1 MIAVKGYLAPVLHAH
16 LPFVRHPEHDE
27 FLEEDWLYQAIT
39 GCYVPLLKVCESLI
53 RDRIPFR
60 LTLVVTPTLAEMLA
74 DDLLMSRFR
83 SYLGRRIKLAE
94 REVHRTRRQPG
105 YNKLARMYLQRFT
118 KIRARFTRRYHG
130 NLLAAIKRLHD
141 SGHLALFTSAAT
153 HAYLPLLMRYPAAIR
168 AQIKTAV
175 RCHRRH
181 FGSRPDG
188 IWLPECGYA
197 PGLDEILQE
206 NRLSQF
212 VLAAHGVMFADP
224 RPVFGT
230 CAPILCPSGAAAFA
244 RDRQSSWQ
252 VWSSEAGYPGDF
264 DYREFY
270 RVKGFDLDYHRI
282 TGGRGRKQLYNPE
295 KAEEKARMHACHFIS
310 ERERH
315 ILALSVE
322 TRGSPPPVL
331 VCPYDAE
338 LFGHWWYEGPGFL
351 DQVLRGTAANP
362 HLECITLPEY
372 LGRHPVHQV
381 ARPAASSW
389 GQGGYSYVW
398 LNPANDWIYP
408 LLHRATGKM
417 QSLAGKNPR
426 ARGLRLRALKQCAR
440 ELLLAQSSD
449 WAFIMHSKTAVEY
462 ATRRTKD
469 HLIAFETLSSQI
481 QNGKIDRPT
490 LESYE
495 SRNNLFPDI
504 DYKDFT

>member
-1 MIAVKGYLAPVLHAH
+1 MTAVKGYLAVVLHSH

-27 FLEEDWLYQAIT
+27 FLEEDWLYQAMAE
-39 GCYVPLLKVCESLI
+39 CYVPLLEMCDSLI
-53 RDRIPFR
+53 RDRVPFR

-74 DDLLMSRFR
+74 DDLLMYRFR
-83 SYLGRRIKLAE
+83 RYLGRLNKLAE
-94 REVHRTRRQPG
+94 REIQRTRKQPG
-105 YNKLARMYLQRFT
+105 MNTLARMYRQRFLNV
-118 KIRARFTRRYHG
+118 RSRFTRRYRG
-130 NLLAAIKRLHD
+130 NLLTAIKRLQE

-153 HAYLPLLMRYPAAIR
+153 HAFLPLLMKYPAAVR
-168 AQIKTAV
+168 AQIKTAL

-181 FGSRPDG
+181 FGRQPDG

-206 NRLSQF
+206 YRLSRF
-212 VLAAHGVMFADP
+212 VLAAHGIMYADP

-244 RDRQSSWQ
+244 RDRRSSWQ
-252 VWSSEAGYPGDF
+252 VWSAEAGYPGDF

-282 TGGRGRKQLYNPE
+282 TGGEGRKRLYNPQ
-295 KAEEKARMHACHFIS
+295 KAEEKARTHAWHFIS
-310 ERERH
+310 EREQH
-315 ILALSVE
+315 ILALSQE
-322 TRGSPPPVL
+322 TRDNPPPVL

-338 LFGHWWYEGPGFL
+338 LFGHWWYEGPRFL
-351 DQVLRGTAANP
+351 EHVLRGAAANP
-362 HLECITLPEY
+362 HLECTTLPEY
-372 LGRHPVHQV
+372 LERHPVHQI

-408 LLHRATGKM
+408 LLHRAAAKM
-417 QSLAGKNPR
+417 QSLARKHPR
-426 ARGLRLRALKQCAR
+426 ACGLRLRALKQCAR

-449 WAFIMHSKTAVEY
+449 WAFIMHAGTAVEY

-469 HLIAFETLSSQI
+469 HLIAFETLSAQVE
-481 QNGKIDRPT
+481 NGKIDRPT
-490 LESYE
+490 LEACE

-504 DYKDFT
+504 DYKDFA